1 MSVLATSRW
10 LRELL
15 TPSSMTARTDAV
27 FPFLISSMS
36 SAEFC
41 LTHCSASGWRPLNLT
56 LSRRAGGAVDAR

>member
-1 MSVLATSRW
+1 
-10 LRELL
+10 
-15 TPSSMTARTDAV
+15 V
-27 FPFLISSMS
+27 FPFLVSSMS